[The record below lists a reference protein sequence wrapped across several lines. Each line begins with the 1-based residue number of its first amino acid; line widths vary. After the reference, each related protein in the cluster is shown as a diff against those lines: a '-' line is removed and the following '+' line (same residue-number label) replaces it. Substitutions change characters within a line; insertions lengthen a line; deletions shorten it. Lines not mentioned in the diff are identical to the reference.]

1 MIELKWKRHDGTFVA
16 IVDGHDYHVIPDEP
30 LWEAAVAQAAEMGD
44 ALLFEPEPE
53 PQPTPSAT
61 RLAKADLWRRLTDA
75 EAVTLD
81 AALLAA
87 PVRLRRIYEAAS
99 YLDTTDP
106 DFPELRAGIV
116 AALGETR
123 ADEVLAPTY

>member
-1 MIELKWKRHDGTFVA
+1 MIELQWKRPDGTYVA
-16 IVDGHDYHVIPDEP
+16 IVNGGNYHVIPGEP
-30 LWEAAVAQAAEMGD
+30 LWEAAVAQAAELGD

-53 PQPTPSAT
+53 PLPLPPTT

-99 YLDTTDP
+99 YLDATDP
-106 DFPELRAGIV
+106 DFPELRAGII